1 MKRTHDNYRIDY
13 NENIR
18 INKQICSAKNAREL
32 IDIYDHNKLNFNY
45 INISTIIHRF
55 AKMKGDKNFI
65 IGLIP
70 LITDNLRN
78 FDSQH
83 LANLVWAF
91 AKLNIKNEELFDL
104 LTKEVSYK
112 IKDFDPQETANL
124 AWSFAKLDIK
134 NKELFE
140 LLAKEASCKIK
151 DFKPQEIANLAW
163 SFATLDIKNI
173 ELFET
178 LAIETSYKIKDFN
191 PQEIVNL
198 AWSFATSNT
207 KNIELF
213 DLLAKETSYKIKS
226 FKSQDIANLSWS
238 FANLNITN
246 VELFEV
252 LVKETFH
259 KIKKFKSQDLT
270 NLVWAFA
277 TLNIKNIELF
287 DLLAQE
293 TSHKIKDFKSQ
304 EIANLAW
311 SFATLNIKNIEL
323 FDLLAKE
330 TFYKIKDFNSQ
341 NLTNL
346 LWSFAVL
353 DIKSIELF
361 ELLIS
366 SGSKDYN
373 SSGKFQM
380 YQVYLHCKYELKSDR
395 LINLLEEI
403 DFSTIRENIIRSSN
417 FHLDCVLHLQLLG
430 LEHQNEININGLYC
444 DVYLPDKNIIIEING
459 PSHYT
464 HLNNEPLGRT
474 VFKSRLLKAMGYI
487 VKTIPY
493 WDWDDMDN
501 SEEKKTYLLNLLK
514 YYMH

>member
-140 LLAKEASCKIK
+140 LLGKEASYKIK
-151 DFKPQEIANLAW
+151 DFKPQAIANLAW
-163 SFATLDIKNI
+163 SFATL
-173 ELFET
+173 
-178 LAIETSYKIKDFN
+178 S
-191 PQEIVNL
+191 
-198 AWSFATSNT
+198 
-207 KNIELF
+207 
-213 DLLAKETSYKIKS
+213 
-226 FKSQDIANLSWS
+226 
-238 FANLNITN
+238 
-246 VELFEV
+246 
-252 LVKETFH
+252 
-259 KIKKFKSQDLT
+259 
-270 NLVWAFA
+270 
-277 TLNIKNIELF
+277 IKNIELF
-287 DLLAQE
+287 DLLIKEAFC
-293 TSHKIKDFKSQ
+293 KIRDFNPQ

-311 SFATLNIKNIEL
+311 SFATLNIKNEEL
-323 FDLLAKE
+323 FDLLSKE
-330 TFYKIKDFNSQ
+330 TFFKIKDFKAQNIA
-341 NLTNL
+341 NLT
-346 LWSFAVL
+346 WSFAVL
-353 DIKSIELF
+353 DIRNIELF
-361 ELLIS
+361 ELLINT
-366 SGSKDYN
+366 KDYN
-373 SSGKFQM
+373 ISEKFQM

-395 LINLLEEI
+395 LINLLEKL
-403 DFSTIRENIIRSSN
+403 DFSTFKENVARSSN
-417 FHLDCVLHLQLLG
+417 LHLDCSLRLQLLDIN
-430 LEHQNEININGLYC
+430 HQNEININGLYC
-444 DVYLPDKNIIIEING
+444 DIYLPDKNIIIEING
-459 PSHYT
+459 PFHYT
-464 HLNNEPLGRT
+464 HLDIEPLGRT
-474 VFKSRLLKAMGYI
+474 VFKSRLLKAMVYI

-493 WDWDDMDN
+493 WDWNDMGN
-501 SEEKKTYLLNLLK
+501 SEEKKSYLLNLLK
-514 YYMH
+514 